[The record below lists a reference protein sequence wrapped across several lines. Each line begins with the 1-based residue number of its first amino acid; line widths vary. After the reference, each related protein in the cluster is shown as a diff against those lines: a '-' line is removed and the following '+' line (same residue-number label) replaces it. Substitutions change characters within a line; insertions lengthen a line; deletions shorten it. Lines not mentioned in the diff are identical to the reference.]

1 MRKAVLGIGMSCM
14 LATVTAAA
22 ASTQDDPEMAAALAK
37 CPSAAAFVR
46 AQEQAKAD
54 AATATPAEATAAP
67 SDPALRAR
75 LLEMERLDQQ
85 VRNGDWSQEAMGKMV
100 AMDAEH
106 LPQMRRIVAEHDGL
120 PSMAQVGRDGVAAA
134 WLLVQHADAD
144 PALQERV
151 LGTLTR
157 HGARSGEVSAHQLVL
172 LTDRVL
178 IANGKPQRYG
188 SQLIPEQGR
197 WVSKP
202 IADPAQVDVLRAGMD
217 EMPLADYVCVATQL
231 FPVPSTPP
239 GS

>member
-1 MRKAVLGIGMSCM
+1 MRKAVLGIWFVCM
-14 LATVTAAA
+14 LATAHTTA
-22 ASTQDDPEMAAALAK
+22 ASTQDDPAMAAALAK
-37 CPSAAAFVR
+37 CPGAAAFVR
-46 AQEQAKAD
+46 TQEQAKAD
-54 AATATPAEATAAP
+54 AATAPPAETAAP
-67 SDPALRAR
+67 SEPALRAR

-85 VRNGDWSQEAMGKMV
+85 VRNGDWSQAAMGKML
-100 AMDAEH
+100 ALDAEH

-120 PSMAQVGRDGVAAA
+120 PSVAQVGRDGVAAA

-157 HGARSGEVSAHQLVL
+157 QGARRGEVSVHQQVL

-178 IANGKPQRYG
+178 VANGKPQRYG
-188 SQLIPEQGR
+188 SQLVPEQGR
-197 WVSKP
+197 WVPKP